1 VKNKRKREGRVVVW
15 KENRILK
22 EGMKKPDDEPDS
34 MPKLA
39 TQFFFPFILQE

>member
-1 VKNKRKREGRVVVW
+1 MYG

-22 EGMKKPDDEPDS
+22 EEKQKPDDEPDN

-39 TQFFFPFILQE
+39 TQFFFPSYYKRNMEKENGA